1 MMLVGLSDKVK
12 KATNVNVEGEIPST
26 NIIGMNVEQIQRFQK
41 KIELDLLS
49 GCWNWKSGLSKDGY
63 AKIYHNGKDTYGHRV
78 AYEHWNGKI
87 LNGLQIDHLCR
98 NRKCVNPSHL
108 EAVTTQENSI
118 RGLSI
123 WVVNSKKTHCPQ
135 GHEYS
140 KENTRYGIKK
150 NERWCK
156 KCSLISDIKYRKS
169 NIRKNYPI
177 KNTPK
182 IKIVKTHCPQ
192 GHEYS
197 KENTYIRFNKLSAR
211 KCRLCDKLARRKS
224 RLIKPTPILFFDKVL
239 GSIPR

>member
-140 KENTRYGIKK
+140 KENT
-150 NERWCK
+150 
-156 KCSLISDIKYRKS
+156 
-169 NIRKNYPI
+169 
-177 KNTPK
+177 
-182 IKIVKTHCPQ
+182 
-192 GHEYS
+192 
-197 KENTYIRFNKLSAR
+197 YIRFNKLSAR